1 LLQEKWDGHRV
12 VELEG
17 PTRVTPNQIAATFTK
32 LPGEPVHIEVVPR
45 ESWEALF
52 KSQGMK
58 NPLPRMRMLD
68 GFNEGW
74 IEFEGGEAGSLKGEV
89 SFDQAD
95 KWFLVI
101 PIHQADPMKF

>member
-1 LLQEKWDGHRV
+1 LRLGLLQQKWDGHRI

-17 PTRVTPNQIAATFTK
+17 PTRITPNQIAAIFTK
-32 LPGEPVHIEVVPR
+32 LLGKPVQMEVVPR

-58 NPLPRMRMLD
+58 NPLARMRMLD

-74 IEFEGGEAGSLKGEV
+74 IEFEKGKAASLKGEV
-89 SFDQAD
+89 FFETVLQG
-95 KWFLVI
+95 LT
-101 PIHQADPMKF
+101 